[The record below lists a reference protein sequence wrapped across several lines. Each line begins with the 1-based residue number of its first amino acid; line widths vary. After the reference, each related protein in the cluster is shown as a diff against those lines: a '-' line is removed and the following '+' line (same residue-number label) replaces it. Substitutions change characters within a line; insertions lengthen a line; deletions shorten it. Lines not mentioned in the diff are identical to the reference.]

1 MIGTSKRYV
10 TFDLTLALQVG
21 GVLCY
26 TPEDGISLDLLR
38 KDVEF
43 LRRRYE
49 LDQHGKSEGRLVI
62 KQVFVFMM
70 TGNNN

>member
-1 MIGTSKRYV
+1 M
-10 TFDLTLALQVG
+10 
-21 GVLCY
+21 LCY

-43 LRRRYE
+43 LRKRYE

-62 KQVFVFMM
+62 KQVSASFEIGIKL
-70 TGNNN
+70 TDLIR

>member
-1 MIGTSKRYV
+1 
-10 TFDLTLALQVG
+10 
-21 GVLCY
+21 LCY

-62 KQVFVFMM
+62 KQVFVSASTEKSLTVVF
-70 TGNNN
+70 G